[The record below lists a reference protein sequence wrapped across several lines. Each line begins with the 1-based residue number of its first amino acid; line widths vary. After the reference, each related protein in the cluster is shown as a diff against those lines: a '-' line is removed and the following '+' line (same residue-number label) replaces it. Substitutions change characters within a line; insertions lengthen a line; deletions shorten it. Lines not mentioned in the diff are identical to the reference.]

1 MPDQNPS
8 RRKQKKTTDMDAE
21 ELKHLKEQMDMLHE
35 MCHRDT
41 VTTTDNG
48 RELCGTL
55 RLDKKLATGQ
65 ERKLK
70 AHQIVAIVE
79 ALVAGEA
86 VGRSKL
92 SDEEAENEDVVVEWK
107 HKNLC
112 RLVQHGMG
120 LGKTVT
126 AIGLIAALIATMNE
140 DALADFKALIIVPKN
155 VVLQWQRCL
164 MDWLDL
170 TRNFPEIKNK
180 RYNVRR
186 GVLVAYN
193 QADVTPEALNRAR
206 IVVITP
212 SACQMAYKTF
222 MIKKPTEKRSA
233 SGAQLK
239 YKEWV
244 RMTDHDLQL
253 EADKKEEKKR
263 KRKENSLDTIDDPL
277 LAATMLASGCVRD
290 AEGQYVDRNRHIP
303 APERKP
309 PQNVPMHPLYEFAK
323 FTDPSTN
330 PHLPPEQ
337 RARPFSIVICDEIQK
352 FSNLQ
357 SLNGKVC
364 KPLVAAGRYRVGL
377 TGTPV
382 GTRPKQMAYIFDLLD
397 CPQGSLKQ
405 PSAWHVNGLGDSAI
419 DRSTVISAHESY
431 IDTADESTVDMPTV
445 TYTNI
450 DFDPYIGMQSNN
462 VVDPDAVQHH
472 NNWVLQGTQAMQ
484 NINNGD
490 TEGNVALRRECD
502 GYMFQALQRM
512 QHYNFDSTLG
522 REGAKA
528 FSDPKTAADNFDK
541 ALKRPSESVKII
553 YRVLRNR
560 QKAGHPRILVYS
572 ESVVELR
579 ILKNYLTMQSH
590 MRTYNPEIFEGSVG
604 DIFMYTGDLT
614 PEAREETI
622 KNFLGSPRSVLLM
635 SSAGQIGANVAPGCD
650 TMLIVGDL
658 PYNHASLSQAVH
670 RIRRLD
676 QPIGTQI
683 EVNKIFARRSIT
695 TAKMDMHEDK
705 AQRLERGINDVDFKK
720 FAHNGQD
727 QRWRLNPKLMSDA
740 CIVDE
745 QGNYI
750 ETLKMKNKKRAWS
763 SQNLYR
769 AQQGMPLLPLPEECQ
784 MPDPMRVSE
793 LEIKPSG
800 TYITPNFQECD
811 DSEIPPPAF
820 IATLLQTEDGANAHQ
835 VAPDPMQ
842 TSEQDNA
849 AVPEEN
855 FNPDEGLDV
864 DHHYIEDEGEDE
876 EEEPASKRQRRSGSN
891 NDEASSSSNA

>member
-1 MPDQNPS
+1 MNE
-8 RRKQKKTTDMDAE
+8 E
-21 ELKHLKEQMDMLHE
+21 ELKQLKEQMDMLHD
-35 MCHRDT
+35 MCHRDN

-48 RELCGTL
+48 GKLCGSL

-70 AHQIVAIVE
+70 AHQTVAIVE
-79 ALVAGEA
+79 ALVAAEA
-86 VGRSKL
+86 VARSKL
-92 SDEEAENEDVVVEWK
+92 SDEEAEDEDVVVEWK
-107 HKNLC
+107 DKNLC

-120 LGKTVT
+120 LGKTIT

-140 DALADFKALIIVPKN
+140 DALADFKALVIVPKN

-170 TRNFPEIKNK
+170 TRNFPEVKNK

-193 QADVTPEALNRAR
+193 QTDVTPEALNRAR

-222 MIKKPTEKRSA
+222 MIKKPTEKRSV
-233 SGAQLK
+233 SGARLK

-244 RMTDHDLQL
+244 RMTDR
-253 EADKKEEKKR
+253 DKELSKGKKR
-263 KRKENSLDTIDDPL
+263 KREDDTTNDIDDPML
-277 LAATMLASGCVRD
+277 VQTMIASGIVRNGD
-290 AEGQYVDRNRHIP
+290 GEYVDPQNTNDP
-303 APERKP
+303 APEP
-309 PQNVPMHPLYEFAK
+309 PQNVPMHPLYDFAK

-330 PHLPPEQ
+330 PHLPPEK
-337 RARPFSIVICDEIQK
+337 RARPFSIVVCDEVQK
-352 FSNLQ
+352 FSNPQ

-364 KPLVAAGRYRVGL
+364 KPLVAASRYRVGL

-382 GTRPKQMAYIFDLLD
+382 GTRPKQMAHIFDLLD

-419 DRSTVISAHESY
+419 DRSTVINAHENY

-450 DFDPYIGMQSNN
+450 DFDPFIGMQSNN
-462 VVDPDAVQHH
+462 LIDPGDVEHH
-472 NNWVLQGTQAMQ
+472 NNWVLRGTQAMQ
-484 NINNGD
+484 TINNGD
-490 TEGNVALRRECD
+490 TDGDVQRRRECD
-502 GYMFQALQRM
+502 GCMFQALQRM

-528 FSDPKTAADNFDK
+528 FSDTKTAADNFDK

-572 ESVVELR
+572 ESVVELKV
-579 ILKNYLTMQSH
+579 LKNYLTMQSH

-604 DIFMYTGDLT
+604 DIFMYTGELT

-622 KNFLGSPRSVLLM
+622 KKFLASPRGVLLM
-635 SSAGQIGANVAPGCD
+635 SSAGQLGANVAPGCD

-658 PYNHASLSQAVH
+658 PYNNASLSQAVH

-676 QPIGTQI
+676 QPVGTQI
-683 EVNKIFARRSIT
+683 EVIKVFARRSIT

-705 AQRLERGINDVDFKK
+705 AQRLERGINDVDFRK

-745 QGNYI
+745 HGNYI
-750 ETLKMKNKKRAWS
+750 ETLKMRNKKRAWS

-769 AQQGMPLLPLPEECQ
+769 AQQGMPLLPLPEDCE
-784 MPDPMRVSE
+784 MPDPMRVSQ

-800 TYITPNFQECD
+800 TYITPDFQECD

-820 IATLLQTEDGANAHQ
+820 IAALLQTEDNADQ
-835 VAPDPMQ
+835 VAPDPVQ
-842 TSEQDNA
+842 TSEQDNS
-849 AVPEEN
+849 AVPDEN

-864 DHHYIEDEGEDE
+864 DRHNIEEEGEDD
-876 EEEPASKRQRRSGSN
+876 EEEPASKRQRHSSSN
-891 NDEASSSSNA
+891 NGAASSSSNA